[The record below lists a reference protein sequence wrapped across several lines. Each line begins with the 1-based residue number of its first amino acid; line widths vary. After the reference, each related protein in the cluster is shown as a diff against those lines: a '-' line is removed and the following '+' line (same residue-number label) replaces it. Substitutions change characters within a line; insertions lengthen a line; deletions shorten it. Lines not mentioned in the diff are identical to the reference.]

1 MNLRKQFTSVLTA
14 EDGSYQGKSTDL
26 NKENGTHGNGIIDFI
41 GKRKSNTNV
50 THENNFAKNLYLH
63 IVNCLSGD
71 FLAKQSLRQ
80 QKVQK
85 GDMSE
90 IPKKG
95 KNVHLK
101 FRLPFDLLKVTSLG
115 LHSDRNRSLPVVL
128 FTTYS
133 S

>member
-1 MNLRKQFTSVLTA
+1 M
-14 EDGSYQGKSTDL
+14 
-26 NKENGTHGNGIIDFI
+26 IFI
-41 GKRKSNTNV
+41 
-50 THENNFAKNLYLH
+50 
-63 IVNCLSGD
+63 
-71 FLAKQSLRQ
+71 RQ

-95 KNVHLK
+95 KNVRLK
-101 FRLPFDLLKVTSLG
+101 FRVPFDLLKVTTFG
-115 LHSDRNRSLPVVL
+115 LQSDRNHSIPVVL